1 MIFARPTGSSSGYLL
16 PRATVKLSCGSNPE
30 EKLENSKILQM
41 MTAWVEQAEKYRS
54 GEITKDQYDE
64 WRYNFPKD
72 DATGHWAKV
81 ASKEFSDAMV
91 EKFKDKLKD
100 M

>member
-1 MIFARPTGSSSGYLL
+1 MASVS
-16 PRATVKLSCGSNPE
+16 
-30 EKLENSKILQM
+30 ILQM
-41 MTAWVEQAEKYRS
+41 MAAWAEQAEKYRS

-72 DATGHWAKV
+72 DTTDHWAKV
-81 ASKEFSDAMV
+81 PSQEFSDAMV
-91 EKFKDKLKD
+91 EKFKYKLKD